1 VVARERIELPLA
13 AKILLGIA
21 LVVCF
26 APFLGYLLL
35 GLVFFPMWV
44 VMLVG
49 AAAQGD
55 GDAILIFGLL
65 LLIIGGVFGV
75 IALHNVL
82 SRLYGLEVK
91 RYDSRFVLAGLFA
104 GMLSVLGGGA
114 YLGFGWFAL
123 SAAVLTIILIVLDH
137 QFLFS
142 DLKPGI

>member
-1 VVARERIELPLA
+1 MTGKRSRLPPG

-49 AAAQGD
+49 GAAQGD
-55 GDAILIFGLL
+55 GDAILILGLL
-65 LLIIGGVFGV
+65 LPIIGGVFGV

-82 SRLYGLEVK
+82 SRLYGREVK
-91 RYDSRFVLAGLFA
+91 RYDSRVVLAGLFA
-104 GMLSVLGGGA
+104 GMLSVLGGVP

-123 SAAVLTIILIVLDH
+123 CAVVLTIILIVLDH
-137 QFLFS
+137 EFLFS
-142 DLKPGI
+142 DLKPGV